1 MHLVSMAW
9 PRLSPQEH
17 AGLGRC
23 SPSRAKSAMVGQ
35 VVAPEQWVAMVGQV
49 VAPVGVGQGA
59 QVQVVVRFVLVVAA
73 AAASH
78 SLVLAIISLLLQL

>member
-23 SPSRAKSAMVGQ
+23 SPSRAKS
-35 VVAPEQWVAMVGQV
+35 AMVGQV